1 MKTYQVGGAVR
12 DRLLGLPV
20 HDIDYVVVGS
30 SVKEMLGNGFRPVG
44 SHFPVF
50 LHPQTQHEYALART
64 ERKTAPGHQGFVF
77 HADPSIRLADD
88 LKRRDLT
95 INAMAQEVNA
105 SGELVGHLI
114 DPYRGKVDLEQGTFR
129 HLSDAFSEDPLR
141 VLRVAR
147 FAARFPTFMI
157 APETLAIMKYMVG
170 KSELTT
176 LSKER
181 IWQELA
187 RALRSQAPERFIDV
201 LEECGALEEI
211 WPTAFTVQW
220 RNMSSRKEML
230 AQLNQVVAIHPEIDK
245 RLAILLKKLKPVEI
259 STWGGELRVPNEI
272 TEYCFAVA
280 EFEACHE
287 FVLSPHIVL
296 DLFNRTDVWRKPAR
310 FTEVMKLFESIGVGV
325 ANWSKLVNAALQVDG
340 GQIAAKISQL
350 GSSSNLGEQIHQAV
364 VHARLM
370 AISQAL
376 DQ

>member
-77 HADPSIRLADD
+77 HADPSIQLEDD

-114 DPYRGKVDLEQGTFR
+114 DPYRGKVDLEQGIFR

-147 FAARFPTFMI
+147 FAARFPTFTI
-157 APETLAIMKYMVG
+157 APETLAIMKHMVN
-170 KSELTT
+170 KDELKT

-220 RNMSSRKEML
+220 RNMSSKKEML

-287 FVLSPHIVL
+287 FVLSPQIVL

-350 GSSSNLGEQIHQAV
+350 GLSSNLGEEIHQAV

-376 DQ
+376 D

>member
-77 HADPSIRLADD
+77 HADPSIRLEDD

-114 DPYRGKVDLEQGTFR
+114 DPYRGKVDLEQGIFR

-147 FAARFPTFMI
+147 FAARFPKFTI
-157 APETLAIMKYMVG
+157 APETLTIMKYMVG
-170 KSELTT
+170 KGDLKT

-220 RNMSSRKEML
+220 RNVSSKKEML

-287 FVLSPHIVL
+287 FVPSPHIVL

-350 GSSSNLGEQIHQAV
+350 GSSSNLGEEIHQAV

-376 DQ
+376 D

>member
-77 HADPSIRLADD
+77 HADPSIQLEDD

-105 SGELVGHLI
+105 SGELIGHLI
-114 DPYRGKVDLEQGTFR
+114 DPYQGTVDLEQGIFR

-147 FAARFPTFMI
+147 FAARFPTFTI
-157 APETLAIMKYMVG
+157 APETLAIMKHMVS
-170 KSELTT
+170 KDELKT

-187 RALRSQAPERFIDV
+187 RALRSQAPQRFIDV

-230 AQLNQVVAIHPEIDK
+230 AQLNQVVGIHPEIDK

-287 FVLSPHIVL
+287 FVLSPQIVL

-376 DQ
+376 D

>member
-77 HADPSIRLADD
+77 HADPSIQLEDD

-114 DPYRGKVDLEQGTFR
+114 DPYRGKVDLEQGIFR

-147 FAARFPTFMI
+147 FAARFPTFTI
-157 APETLAIMKYMVG
+157 APETLAIMKYMVS
-170 KSELTT
+170 KDELKT

-230 AQLNQVVAIHPEIDK
+230 AQLNQVVAVHPEIDK

-287 FVLSPHIVL
+287 FVLSPQIVL

-376 DQ
+376 D

>member
-77 HADPSIRLADD
+77 HADPSIQLEDD

-105 SGELVGHLI
+105 SGEPVGHLI
-114 DPYRGKVDLEQGTFR
+114 DPYQGKVDLEKGIFR

-147 FAARFPTFMI
+147 FAARFPTFTI
-157 APETLAIMKYMVG
+157 APETLAIMKHMVS
-170 KSELTT
+170 KDELKT

-230 AQLNQVVAIHPEIDK
+230 AQLKQVVAIHPEIDK
-245 RLAILLKKLKPVEI
+245 RLAILLKKLKPVDI

-287 FVLSPHIVL
+287 FVLSPQIVL

-376 DQ
+376 D

>member
-1 MKTYQVGGAVR
+1 LKTYQVGGAVR

-77 HADPSIRLADD
+77 HADPSIQLEDD

-114 DPYRGKVDLEQGTFR
+114 DPYQGTVDLEQGIFR

-147 FAARFPTFMI
+147 FAARFPTFTI
-157 APETLAIMKYMVG
+157 APETLAIMKHMVS
-170 KSELTT
+170 KDELKT

-230 AQLNQVVAIHPEIDK
+230 AQLKQVVAIHPEIDK
-245 RLAILLKKLKPVEI
+245 RLAILLKKLKPGDI

-272 TEYCFAVA
+272 TEYCFAVV

-287 FVLSPHIVL
+287 FVLSPQIVL

-376 DQ
+376 D

>member
-1 MKTYQVGGAVR
+1 LKTYQVGGAVR

-64 ERKTAPGHQGFVF
+64 ERKTAPGHQGFDF
-77 HADPSIRLADD
+77 HADPSIQLEDD

-114 DPYRGKVDLEQGTFR
+114 DPYQGTVDLEQGIFR

-147 FAARFPTFMI
+147 FAARFPTFTI
-157 APETLAIMKYMVG
+157 APETLAIMKHMVS
-170 KSELTT
+170 KDELKT

-187 RALRSQAPERFIDV
+187 RALRSQAPQRFIDV

-230 AQLNQVVAIHPEIDK
+230 AQLKQVVAIHPEIDK
-245 RLAILLKKLKPVEI
+245 RLAILLKKLKPGDI

-287 FVLSPHIVL
+287 FVLSPQIVL

-376 DQ
+376 D

>member
-1 MKTYQVGGAVR
+1 MKIYQVGGAVR

-30 SVKEMLGNGFRPVG
+30 SVEEMLANGFHPVG

-50 LHPQTQHEYALART
+50 LHPQNQHEYALART
-64 ERKTAPGHQGFVF
+64 ERKTAQGHQGFIF
-77 HADPSIRLADD
+77 HADPSIQLEED

-114 DPYRGKVDLEQGTFR
+114 DPYQGTVDLEQGIFR

-147 FAARFPTFMI
+147 FAARFPTFTI
-157 APETLAIMKYMVG
+157 APETLAIMKHMVS
-170 KSELTT
+170 KDELKT

-230 AQLNQVVAIHPEIDK
+230 AQLNQVVGIHPEIDK

-287 FVLSPHIVL
+287 FVLSPQIVL

-376 DQ
+376 D

>member
-1 MKTYQVGGAVR
+1 LKTYQVGGAVR

-77 HADPSIRLADD
+77 HADPSIQLEDD

-114 DPYRGKVDLEQGTFR
+114 DPYQGTVDLEQGIFR

-147 FAARFPTFMI
+147 FAARFPTFTI
-157 APETLAIMKYMVG
+157 APETLAIMKHMVS
-170 KSELTT
+170 KDELKT

-220 RNMSSRKEML
+220 RNISSREEML
-230 AQLNQVVAIHPEIDK
+230 TQLNQVVTIHPELDK
-245 RLAILLKKLKPVEI
+245 RLAILLKKLKPGDI

-287 FVLSPHIVL
+287 FVLSPQIVL

-376 DQ
+376 D

>member
-77 HADPSIRLADD
+77 HADPSIQLEDD

-114 DPYRGKVDLEQGTFR
+114 DPYQGKVDLEQGIFR

-147 FAARFPTFMI
+147 FAARFPTFTI
-157 APETLAIMKYMVG
+157 APETLAIMKHMVS
-170 KSELTT
+170 KDELKT

-187 RALRSQAPERFIDV
+187 RALRSQAPQRFIDV

-230 AQLNQVVAIHPEIDK
+230 AQLNQVVGIHPEIDK

-287 FVLSPHIVL
+287 FVLSPQIVL

-376 DQ
+376 D

>member
-1 MKTYQVGGAVR
+1 LKTYQVGGAVR

-77 HADPSIRLADD
+77 HADPSIQLEDD

-114 DPYRGKVDLEQGTFR
+114 DPYQGTVDLEQGIFR

-147 FAARFPTFMI
+147 FAARFPTFTI
-157 APETLAIMKYMVG
+157 APETLAIMKHMVS
-170 KSELTT
+170 KDELKT

-230 AQLNQVVAIHPEIDK
+230 AQLKQVVAIHPEIDK
-245 RLAILLKKLKPVEI
+245 RLAILLKKLKPGDI

-287 FVLSPHIVL
+287 FVLSPQIVL

-376 DQ
+376 D

>member
-77 HADPSIRLADD
+77 HADPSIQLEDD

-114 DPYRGKVDLEQGTFR
+114 DPYRGKVDLEQGIFR

-147 FAARFPTFMI
+147 FAARFPTFTI
-157 APETLAIMKYMVG
+157 APETLAIMKHMVS
-170 KSELTT
+170 KDELKT

-230 AQLNQVVAIHPEIDK
+230 AQLKQVVAIHPEIDK
-245 RLAILLKKLKPVEI
+245 RLAILLKKLKPGDI

-287 FVLSPHIVL
+287 FVLSPQIVL

-350 GSSSNLGEQIHQAV
+350 GSSSNLGEEIHQAV

-376 DQ
+376 D

>member
-114 DPYRGKVDLEQGTFR
+114 DPYRGKVDLEQGIFR

-147 FAARFPTFMI
+147 FAARFPTFTI
-157 APETLAIMKYMVG
+157 APETLAIMKYMVS
-170 KSELTT
+170 KDELKT

-230 AQLNQVVAIHPEIDK
+230 AQLKQVVAIHPEIDK
-245 RLAILLKKLKPVEI
+245 RLAILLKKLKPGDI

-287 FVLSPHIVL
+287 FVLSPNIVL

-376 DQ
+376 D

>member
-77 HADPSIRLADD
+77 HADPSIQLEDD

-147 FAARFPTFMI
+147 FAARFPTFTI
-157 APETLAIMKYMVG
+157 APETLAIMKYMVS
-170 KSELTT
+170 KDELKT

-230 AQLNQVVAIHPEIDK
+230 AQLNQVVAVHPEIDK

-287 FVLSPHIVL
+287 FVLSPQIVL

-370 AISQAL
+370 AISQAF
-376 DQ
+376 D

>member
-1 MKTYQVGGAVR
+1 LKTYQVGGAVR

-64 ERKTAPGHQGFVF
+64 ERKTAPGHQGFIF
-77 HADPSIRLADD
+77 HADPSIQLEDD

-105 SGELVGHLI
+105 SGELIGHLI
-114 DPYRGKVDLEQGTFR
+114 DPYRGKVDLEQGIFR

-147 FAARFPTFMI
+147 FAARFPTFTI
-157 APETLAIMKYMVG
+157 APETLAIMKHMVS
-170 KSELTT
+170 KDELKT

-230 AQLNQVVAIHPEIDK
+230 AQLKQVVAIHPEIDK
-245 RLAILLKKLKPVEI
+245 RLAILLKKLKPGDI

-287 FVLSPHIVL
+287 FVLSPQIVL

-376 DQ
+376 D

>member
-77 HADPSIRLADD
+77 HADPSIQLEDD

-114 DPYRGKVDLEQGTFR
+114 DPYRGKVDLEQGIFR

-147 FAARFPTFMI
+147 FAARFPTFTI
-157 APETLAIMKYMVG
+157 APETLAIMKHMVS
-170 KSELTT
+170 KDELKT

-220 RNMSSRKEML
+220 RNMSSKKEML

-245 RLAILLKKLKPVEI
+245 RLAILLKKLKPTEI

-376 DQ
+376 D

>member
-77 HADPSIRLADD
+77 HADPSIQLEDD

-105 SGELVGHLI
+105 SGELIGHLI
-114 DPYRGKVDLEQGTFR
+114 DPYRGKVDLEQGIFR

-147 FAARFPTFMI
+147 FAARFPTFTI
-157 APETLAIMKYMVG
+157 APETLAIMKHMVS
-170 KSELTT
+170 KDELKT

-187 RALRSQAPERFIDV
+187 RALRSQAPQRFIDV

-230 AQLNQVVAIHPEIDK
+230 AQLKQVVAIHPEIDK
-245 RLAILLKKLKPVEI
+245 RLAILLKKLKPGDI

-287 FVLSPHIVL
+287 FVLSPQIVL

-376 DQ
+376 D

>member
-77 HADPSIRLADD
+77 HADPSIQLEDD

-105 SGELVGHLI
+105 SGELIGHLI
-114 DPYRGKVDLEQGTFR
+114 DPYRGKVDLEQGIFR

-147 FAARFPTFMI
+147 FAARFPTFTI
-157 APETLAIMKYMVG
+157 APETLAIMKHMVS
-170 KSELTT
+170 KDELKT

-187 RALRSQAPERFIDV
+187 RALRSQAPQRFIDV

-230 AQLNQVVAIHPEIDK
+230 AQLNQVVGIHPEIDK

-287 FVLSPHIVL
+287 FVLSPQIVL

-376 DQ
+376 D

>member
-77 HADPSIRLADD
+77 HADPSIQLEDD

-114 DPYRGKVDLEQGTFR
+114 DPYQGTVDLEQGIFR

-230 AQLNQVVAIHPEIDK
+230 AQLKQVVAIHPEIDK
-245 RLAILLKKLKPVEI
+245 RLAILLKKLKPGDI

-287 FVLSPHIVL
+287 FVLSPQIVL

-376 DQ
+376 D

>member
-77 HADPSIRLADD
+77 HADPSIQLEDD

-114 DPYRGKVDLEQGTFR
+114 DPYRGKVDLEQGIFR

-147 FAARFPTFMI
+147 FAARFPTFTI
-157 APETLAIMKYMVG
+157 APETLAIMKHMVN
-170 KSELTT
+170 KDELKT

-187 RALRSQAPERFIDV
+187 KALRSQAPERFIDV
-201 LEECGALEEI
+201 LEECGALEKI

-220 RNMSSRKEML
+220 RNMSSKKEML

-350 GSSSNLGEQIHQAV
+350 GSSSNLGEEIHQAV

-376 DQ
+376 D

>member
-1 MKTYQVGGAVR
+1 LKTYQVGGAVR

-77 HADPSIRLADD
+77 HADPSIQLEDD

-147 FAARFPTFMI
+147 FAARFPTFTI
-157 APETLAIMKYMVG
+157 APETLAIMKHMVS
-170 KSELTT
+170 KDELKT

-245 RLAILLKKLKPVEI
+245 RLAILLKKLKPGDI

-287 FVLSPHIVL
+287 FVLSPQIVL

-376 DQ
+376 D

>member
-77 HADPSIRLADD
+77 HADPSIRLEDD

-114 DPYRGKVDLEQGTFR
+114 DPYRGKVDLEQGIFR

-147 FAARFPTFMI
+147 FAARFPTFTI
-157 APETLAIMKYMVG
+157 APETLAIMKHMVS
-170 KSELTT
+170 KDELKT

-220 RNMSSRKEML
+220 RNMSSKKEML

-287 FVLSPHIVL
+287 FVLSPQIVL

-376 DQ
+376 D

>member
-1 MKTYQVGGAVR
+1 LKTYQVGGAVR

-77 HADPSIRLADD
+77 HADPSIQLEDD

-114 DPYRGKVDLEQGTFR
+114 DPYQGTVDLEQGIFR

-147 FAARFPTFMI
+147 FAARFPTFTI
-157 APETLAIMKYMVG
+157 APETLAIMKHMVS
-170 KSELTT
+170 KDELKT

-230 AQLNQVVAIHPEIDK
+230 AQLKQVVAIHPEIDK

-287 FVLSPHIVL
+287 FVLSPQIVL

-376 DQ
+376 D

>member
-64 ERKTAPGHQGFVF
+64 ERKTAPGHQGFIF
-77 HADPSIRLADD
+77 HADPSIQLEDD

-105 SGELVGHLI
+105 SGELIGHLI
-114 DPYRGKVDLEQGTFR
+114 DPYRGKVDLEQGIFR

-147 FAARFPTFMI
+147 FAARFPTFTI
-157 APETLAIMKYMVG
+157 APETLAIMKHMVS
-170 KSELTT
+170 KDELKT

-230 AQLNQVVAIHPEIDK
+230 AQLKQVVAIHPEIDK
-245 RLAILLKKLKPVEI
+245 RLAILLKKLKPGDI

-287 FVLSPHIVL
+287 FVLSPQIVL

-376 DQ
+376 D

>member
-1 MKTYQVGGAVR
+1 
-12 DRLLGLPV
+12 
-20 HDIDYVVVGS
+20 
-30 SVKEMLGNGFRPVG
+30 MLANGFRPVG

-77 HADPSIRLADD
+77 HADPSIQLEDD

-114 DPYRGKVDLEQGTFR
+114 DPYQGKVDLEQGIFR

-170 KSELTT
+170 KDELTT

-220 RNMSSRKEML
+220 RNISSRKEML
-230 AQLNQVVAIHPEIDK
+230 TQLNQVITIHPELDK
-245 RLAILLKKLKPVEI
+245 RLAILLKKLKPEEI
-259 STWGGELRVPNEI
+259 DAWGDELRVPNDI
-272 TEYCFAVA
+272 TEYCVAVA
-280 EFEACHE
+280 QFEACRE
-287 FVLSPHIVL
+287 FILSPQIVL

-310 FTEVMKLFESIGVGV
+310 FTEIMKLFEGIGVGI
-325 ANWSKLVNAALQVDG
+325 ANWPKLLDAALQVDG
-340 GQIAAKISQL
+340 GQIAAKISQQ

-364 VHARLM
+364 VRARLM

>member
-114 DPYRGKVDLEQGTFR
+114 DPYRGKVDLEQGIFR

-147 FAARFPTFMI
+147 FAARFPTFTI
-157 APETLAIMKYMVG
+157 APETLAIMKYMVS
-170 KSELTT
+170 KDELKT

-220 RNMSSRKEML
+220 RNISSRKEMR

-245 RLAILLKKLKPVEI
+245 RLAILFKKLKPVEI

-287 FVLSPHIVL
+287 FVLSPQIVL

-310 FTEVMKLFESIGVGV
+310 FTEVMKLFESIGVEV

-376 DQ
+376 D

>member
-64 ERKTAPGHQGFVF
+64 ERKTAPGHQGFIF
-77 HADPSIRLADD
+77 HADPSIQLEDD

-105 SGELVGHLI
+105 SGELIGHLI
-114 DPYRGKVDLEQGTFR
+114 DPYRGKVDLEQGIFR

-147 FAARFPTFMI
+147 FAARFPTFTI
-157 APETLAIMKYMVG
+157 APETLAIMKHMVS
-170 KSELTT
+170 KDELKT

-187 RALRSQAPERFIDV
+187 RALRSQAPQRFIDV

-230 AQLNQVVAIHPEIDK
+230 AQLNQVVGIHPEIDK
-245 RLAILLKKLKPVEI
+245 RLAILLKKLKPGDI

-287 FVLSPHIVL
+287 FVLSPQIVL

-376 DQ
+376 D

>member
-1 MKTYQVGGAVR
+1 LKIYQVGGAVR

-30 SVKEMLGNGFRPVG
+30 SVEEMLANGFHPVG

-50 LHPQTQHEYALART
+50 LHPQNQHEYALART
-64 ERKTAPGHQGFVF
+64 ERKTAPGHQGFIF
-77 HADPSIRLADD
+77 HADPSIQLEED

-114 DPYRGKVDLEQGTFR
+114 DPYQGKVDLEQGIFR

-170 KSELTT
+170 KDELTT

-220 RNMSSRKEML
+220 RNIRSRKEML
-230 AQLNQVVAIHPEIDK
+230 TQLNQVITIHPELDK
-245 RLAILLKKLKPVEI
+245 RLAILLKKLKPEEI
-259 STWGGELRVPNEI
+259 DAWGDELRVPNDI
-272 TEYCFAVA
+272 TEYCVAVA
-280 EFEACHE
+280 QFEACRE
-287 FVLSPHIVL
+287 FILSPQIVL

-310 FTEVMKLFESIGVGV
+310 FTEIMKLFEGIGVGI
-325 ANWSKLVNAALQVDG
+325 ANWPKLLDAALQVDG
-340 GQIAAKISQL
+340 GQIAAKISQQGL
-350 GSSSNLGEQIHQAV
+350 SSNLGEQIHQAV
-364 VHARLM
+364 VRARLM

>member
-77 HADPSIRLADD
+77 HADPSIQLEDD

-114 DPYRGKVDLEQGTFR
+114 DPYQGTVDLEQGIFR

-147 FAARFPTFMI
+147 FAARFPTFTI
-157 APETLAIMKYMVG
+157 APETLAIMKHMVS
-170 KSELTT
+170 KDELKT

-245 RLAILLKKLKPVEI
+245 RLAILLKKLKPGDI

-287 FVLSPHIVL
+287 FVLSPQIVL

-376 DQ
+376 D

>member
-114 DPYRGKVDLEQGTFR
+114 DPYRGKVDLEQGIFR

-147 FAARFPTFMI
+147 FAARFPTFTI
-157 APETLAIMKYMVG
+157 APETLAIMNHMVN
-170 KSELTT
+170 KDELKT

-220 RNMSSRKEML
+220 RNISSRKEMR

-350 GSSSNLGEQIHQAV
+350 GSSSNLGEEIHQAV
-364 VHARLM
+364 VHARLL

-376 DQ
+376 D

>member
-114 DPYRGKVDLEQGTFR
+114 DPYRGKVDLEQGIFR

-147 FAARFPTFMI
+147 FAARFPTFTI
-157 APETLAIMKYMVG
+157 APETLAIMKYMVS
-170 KSELTT
+170 KDELKT

-220 RNMSSRKEML
+220 RNMSSKKEML

-287 FVLSPHIVL
+287 FVLSPQIVL

-350 GSSSNLGEQIHQAV
+350 GSSSNLGEEIHQAV

-376 DQ
+376 D

>member
-77 HADPSIRLADD
+77 HADPSIQLEDD

-114 DPYRGKVDLEQGTFR
+114 DPYQGKVDLEQGIFR

-147 FAARFPTFMI
+147 FAARFPTFTI
-157 APETLAIMKYMVG
+157 APETLAIMKHMVS
-170 KSELTT
+170 KDELKT

-220 RNMSSRKEML
+220 RNISSREEML
-230 AQLNQVVAIHPEIDK
+230 TQLNQVVTIHPELDK
-245 RLAILLKKLKPVEI
+245 RLAILLKKLKPGDI

-287 FVLSPHIVL
+287 FVLSPQIVL

-340 GQIAAKISQL
+340 GQIAAKISQP

-376 DQ
+376 D

>member
-1 MKTYQVGGAVR
+1 LKTYQVGGAVR

-77 HADPSIRLADD
+77 HADPSIQLEDD

-105 SGELVGHLI
+105 SGELIGHLI
-114 DPYRGKVDLEQGTFR
+114 DPYRGKVDLEQGIFR

-147 FAARFPTFMI
+147 FAARFPTFTI
-157 APETLAIMKYMVG
+157 APETLAIMKHMVS
-170 KSELTT
+170 KDELKT

-230 AQLNQVVAIHPEIDK
+230 AQLNQVVGIHPEIDK
-245 RLAILLKKLKPVEI
+245 RLAILLKKLKPGDI

-287 FVLSPHIVL
+287 FVLSPQIVL

-376 DQ
+376 D

>member
-64 ERKTAPGHQGFVF
+64 ERKTAPGYQGFVF
-77 HADPSIRLADD
+77 HADPSIQLEDD

-147 FAARFPTFMI
+147 FAARFPTFTI
-157 APETLAIMKYMVG
+157 APETLAIMKHMVS
-170 KSELTT
+170 KDELKT

-187 RALRSQAPERFIDV
+187 RALRSQGPERFIDV

-287 FVLSPHIVL
+287 FVLSPQIVL

-325 ANWSKLVNAALQVDG
+325 ANWSKLVNAALLVDG

-376 DQ
+376 D

>member
-114 DPYRGKVDLEQGTFR
+114 DPYRGKVDLEQGIFR

-147 FAARFPTFMI
+147 FAARFPTFTI
-157 APETLAIMKYMVG
+157 APETLAIMKHMVS
-170 KSELTT
+170 KDELKT

-230 AQLNQVVAIHPEIDK
+230 AQLNQVVAVHPEIDK

-376 DQ
+376 D

>member
-64 ERKTAPGHQGFVF
+64 ERKTAPGHQGFIF
-77 HADPSIRLADD
+77 HADPSIQLEDD

-114 DPYRGKVDLEQGTFR
+114 DPYQGKVDLEQGIFR

-147 FAARFPTFMI
+147 FAARFPTFTI

-170 KSELTT
+170 KDELTT

-187 RALRSQAPERFIDV
+187 RALRSQAPQRFIDV

-230 AQLNQVVAIHPEIDK
+230 AQLKQVVAIHPEIDK
-245 RLAILLKKLKPVEI
+245 RLAILLKKLKPGDI

-287 FVLSPHIVL
+287 FVLSPQIVL

-376 DQ
+376 D

>member
-114 DPYRGKVDLEQGTFR
+114 DPYRGKVDLEQGIFR

-147 FAARFPTFMI
+147 FAARFPTFTI
-157 APETLAIMKYMVG
+157 APETLAIMKYMVS
-170 KSELTT
+170 KDELKT

-220 RNMSSRKEML
+220 RNMSSKKEML
-230 AQLNQVVAIHPEIDK
+230 AQLNQVVAVHPEIDK

-376 DQ
+376 D

>member
-1 MKTYQVGGAVR
+1 MKIYQVGGALR

-30 SVKEMLGNGFRPVG
+30 SVAEMLANGFRPVG

-77 HADPSIRLADD
+77 HADPSIQLEDD

-114 DPYRGKVDLEQGTFR
+114 DPYRGKVDLEQGIFR

-147 FAARFPTFMI
+147 FAARFPTFTI
-157 APETLAIMKYMVG
+157 APETLAIMKHMVS
-170 KSELTT
+170 KDELKT

-220 RNMSSRKEML
+220 RNMSSKKEML

-287 FVLSPHIVL
+287 FVLSPQIVL

-376 DQ
+376 D

>member
-77 HADPSIRLADD
+77 HADPSIQLEDD

-147 FAARFPTFMI
+147 FAARLPTFTI
-157 APETLAIMKYMVG
+157 APETLAIMKHMVS
-170 KSELTT
+170 KDELKT

-220 RNMSSRKEML
+220 RNMRSKKEML

-287 FVLSPHIVL
+287 FVLSPQIVL

-364 VHARLM
+364 VHARLL

-376 DQ
+376 N